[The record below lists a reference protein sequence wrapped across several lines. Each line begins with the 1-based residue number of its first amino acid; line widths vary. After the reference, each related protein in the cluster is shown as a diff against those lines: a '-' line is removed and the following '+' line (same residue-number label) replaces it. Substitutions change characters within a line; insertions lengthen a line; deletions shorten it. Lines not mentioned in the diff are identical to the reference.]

1 MKRKQY
7 WDTKICKRWT
17 LFLKK
22 HNKQENSIFANKIDF
37 SLKSQENPTVIAH
50 QTRKRV
56 NK

>member
-37 SLKSQENPTVIAH
+37 SLKS
-50 QTRKRV
+50 
-56 NK
+56 